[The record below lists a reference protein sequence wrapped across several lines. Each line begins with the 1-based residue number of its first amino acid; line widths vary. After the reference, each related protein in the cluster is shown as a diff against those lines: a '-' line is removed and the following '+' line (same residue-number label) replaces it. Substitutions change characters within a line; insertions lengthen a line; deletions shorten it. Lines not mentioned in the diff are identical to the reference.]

1 MEHQIKIVADAVE
14 LASEAADEFVRLA
27 QAAVRQKNLFTVAL
41 SGGSTPKILYSLLAN
56 EEPWRS
62 NLPWERIHFFW
73 GDERHV
79 PPSDPDSNY
88 RMTYEAMLSKAPVP
102 ASNVHRIKG
111 EEPDAQTAAA
121 EYEQELRSFFHLQSK
136 EYPRF
141 DLILLGMGP
150 DGHTASLFPGTDAL
164 KEHEQLV
171 VANWVEKF
179 NAYRITL
186 TLPVLNNA
194 ANVIFLVSGAEKAE
208 VLRAILKGDS
218 DTKQFPAQLIR
229 PVRGKLLWLIDET
242 AAAALN
248 ETAS

>member
-1 MEHQIKIVADAVE
+1 MQHEIKIVADAVQ
-14 LASEAADEFVRLA
+14 LAREAADEFLRLA
-27 QAAVRQKNLFTVAL
+27 QAAVREKDLFTVAL

-62 NLPWERIHFFW
+62 NLPWEKIHFFW

-102 ASNVHRIKG
+102 PSNVHRIKG
-111 EEPDAQTAAA
+111 EEPDAQKAAA
-121 EYEQELRSFFHLQSK
+121 EYEHELRSFFHLPPH
-136 EYPRF
+136 EFPAF
-141 DLILLGMGP
+141 ELILLGIGP

-164 KEHEQLV
+164 KERERLV

-208 VLRAILKGDS
+208 VLRAVLKGES
-218 DTKQFPAQLIR
+218 GAEQFPAQMIR
-229 PVRGKLLWLIDET
+229 PVNGRSLWLVDET
-242 AAAALN
+242 AASALN
-248 ETAS
+248 E

>member
-1 MEHQIKIVADAVE
+1 MQHEIKIVADAVQ
-14 LASEAADEFVRLA
+14 LAREAADEFLRLA
-27 QAAVRQKNLFTVAL
+27 QAAVREKDLFTVAL

-62 NLPWERIHFFW
+62 NLPWEKIHFFW

-102 ASNVHRIKG
+102 SSNVHRIKG
-111 EEPDAQTAAA
+111 EEPDAQKAAA
-121 EYEQELRSFFHLQSK
+121 EYERELRGFFHLPPH
-136 EYPRF
+136 EFPAF
-141 DLILLGMGP
+141 ELILLGIGP

-164 KEHEQLV
+164 KERERLV

-194 ANVIFLVSGAEKAE
+194 ANIVFLVSGAEKAK
-208 VLRAILKGDS
+208 VLRAVLQGES
-218 DTKQFPAQLIR
+218 GAEQFPAQMIR
-229 PVRGKLLWLIDET
+229 PVNGRLLWLVDET
-242 AAAALN
+242 AASALN
-248 ETAS
+248 E